1 MALQTPRGVQ
11 AIGALVCSAGRVREA
26 RLDTG
31 WGAEIP
37 EGATKHGGSAL
48 CRPYAGSARDTTLGR
63 PTVKQRTDSAL
74 DRIVFCTS
82 FSAALSLMVGQ
93 RVSRGGELPGMGDA
107 THGRPVE
114 RKAVLRHASQ
124 IAAGQGGRPRG
135 QEEMNGHGA
144 YRRSTGEHGQ
154 AMTEKGCISCLA
166 RRYAS

>member
-11 AIGALVCSAGRVREA
+11 AIGALVCSAG
-26 RLDTG
+26 
-31 WGAEIP
+31 
-37 EGATKHGGSAL
+37 K
-48 CRPYAGSARDTTLGR
+48 
-63 PTVKQRTDSAL
+63 
-74 DRIVFCTS
+74 
-82 FSAALSLMVGQ
+82 VGQ
-93 RVSRGGELPGMGDA
+93 RVNRGGELPGMGDA

-135 QEEMNGHGA
+135 QEEMNWHGA

-154 AMTEKGCISCLA
+154 PMTEKGCISCLA